1 MSSRH
6 LKAAAQA
13 PSLGP
18 LDDDDDEDAPELRQ
32 QRPAASF
39 AALLG
44 DDSDDGIDD
53 DDSDDAIDDDDDA
66 TAATAPLPAAAAAPP
81 PRPTNRERRRA
92 NKAQDD
98 DDDDDDA
105 LLARAAAAQPAAA
118 QDDDDGADAAAP
130 ADPWAL
136 SAEHLDVSTEQGRIF
151 GRATLRALAAAERA
165 VFGGRGHGGRGRG
178 SARKT
183 LLVKPRDQWPPLT
196 GTGLGMETCADGS
209 FAFTQ
214 SAAYRLTQLEVD
226 AAVNTADPN
235 VLQRLLGAYPYQ
247 LDALLR
253 LSDYCSRTGQHERSA
268 ELVERALYACEGALH
283 PLCRLATGRVRMRW
297 SVAENRP
304 FFDALKR
311 HAFGCARRGCP
322 RTALEL
328 CRLLASLDPA
338 ADPLHALLH
347 LDYLALRAS
356 EPAVVL
362 TLPAALPAHSL
373 PLYPSFAFSTALALR
388 ALGRAADAGA
398 QLDRALLLFPAAL
411 DALTAEGAI
420 APAGAQWEAWQAE
433 FGARA
438 RVAETGATLATLLR
452 LWGGRHAE
460 LWKRDGAARWLEE
473 RAAALLAALRRGGA
487 DGASASLRRLRDDCA
502 AVAAAE
508 YGGAAARHDEFA
520 DVDREAFSAELP
532 EQMPDDDAP
541 PPPPPAAGEQAG
553 GGAWRNEEAAAEAA
567 ARRAQMGR
575 LVVPRD
581 EWEVLEEGA
590 GSGIAR
596 FFKSLLPWVVV
607 EKRRRD

>member
-1 MSSRH
+1 
-6 LKAAAQA
+6 
-13 PSLGP
+13 
-18 LDDDDDEDAPELRQ
+18 
-32 QRPAASF
+32 
-39 AALLG
+39 
-44 DDSDDGIDD
+44 
-53 DDSDDAIDDDDDA
+53 
-66 TAATAPLPAAAAAPP
+66 
-81 PRPTNRERRRA
+81 
-92 NKAQDD
+92 
-98 DDDDDDA
+98 
-105 LLARAAAAQPAAA
+105 
-118 QDDDDGADAAAP
+118 
-130 ADPWAL
+130 
-136 SAEHLDVSTEQGRIF
+136 
-151 GRATLRALAAAERA
+151 
-165 VFGGRGHGGRGRG
+165 
-178 SARKT
+178 
-183 LLVKPRDQWPPLT
+183 
-196 GTGLGMETCADGS
+196 METCADGS

-420 APAGAQWEAWQAE
+420 APNGAQWGVAGRAWR
-433 FGARA
+433 ARA
-438 RVAETGATLATLLR
+438 RR
-452 LWGGRHAE
+452 RRRRHAGDAAAAVRAPRRALE
-460 LWKRDGAARWLEE
+460 ARRRGAPAEE
-473 RAAALLAALRRGGA
+473 CAAALLAALRRGGA
-487 DGASASLRRLRDDCA
+487 DGASAS
-502 AVAAAE
+502 
-508 YGGAAARHDEFA
+508 
-520 DVDREAFSAELP
+520 
-532 EQMPDDDAP
+532 
-541 PPPPPAAGEQAG
+541 AAG
-553 GGAWRNEEAAAEAA
+553 
-567 ARRAQMGR
+567 
-575 LVVPRD
+575 
-581 EWEVLEEGA
+581 
-590 GSGIAR
+590 
-596 FFKSLLPWVVV
+596 
-607 EKRRRD
+607 

>member
-1 MSSRH
+1 M
-6 LKAAAQA
+6 
-13 PSLGP
+13 
-18 LDDDDDEDAPELRQ
+18 
-32 QRPAASF
+32 
-39 AALLG
+39 
-44 DDSDDGIDD
+44 
-53 DDSDDAIDDDDDA
+53 
-66 TAATAPLPAAAAAPP
+66 
-81 PRPTNRERRRA
+81 
-92 NKAQDD
+92 
-98 DDDDDDA
+98 
-105 LLARAAAAQPAAA
+105 
-118 QDDDDGADAAAP
+118 
-130 ADPWAL
+130 
-136 SAEHLDVSTEQGRIF
+136 STEQGRIF

-283 PLCRLATGRVRMRW
+283 PLCRLATGARACAGRW
-297 SVAENRP
+297 RRTARSSTRAEAPRLRP
-304 FFDALKR
+304 ARGAAARAPRSSSAACSPRSIRPPTRCTRCSTSTTSRSALP
-311 HAFGCARRGCP
+311 ARRRPDAP
-322 RTALEL
+322 RRAP
-328 CRLLASLDPA
+328 RPLA
-338 ADPLHALLH
+338 
-347 LDYLALRAS
+347 
-356 EPAVVL
+356 
-362 TLPAALPAHSL
+362 AALPLVRLLDGA
-373 PLYPSFAFSTALALR
+373 
-388 ALGRAADAGA
+388 RAARPRPRRRRRRPARP
-398 QLDRALLLFPAAL
+398 RAAAL
-411 DALTAEGAI
+411 PRRARRAHRRGAI

-433 FGARA
+433 LARA
-438 RVAETGATLATLLR
+438 RASPKPARRWRRCCGCGAGATPSSGSATAR
-452 LWGGRHAE
+452 RAGSRSAG
-460 LWKRDGAARWLEE
+460 GAARRAPAAAAPTAVGLAPPAARRLRRRRRRRVRRRRGAPRRVRRRRPRGLLGRAARADARRR
-473 RAAALLAALRRGGA
+473 RAAA
-487 DGASASLRRLRDDCA
+487 
-502 AVAAAE
+502 
-508 YGGAAARHDEFA
+508 AAAR
-520 DVDREAFSAELP
+520 RRS
-532 EQMPDDDAP
+532 
-541 PPPPPAAGEQAG
+541 EQAG

-581 EWEVLEEGA
+581 EWEVLEEDT